1 MLETTKYTETLGA
14 ALADVPVDES
24 EQAKDDG
31 FIHLSTGVILSP
43 KKVTPFLFQSITLQ
57 FKDPDV
63 PVVWIEA
70 KQREEANPMHPSYI
84 KAKEET
90 EMMRSMALIDA
101 VIALGT
107 KLVSIPADF
116 QSPDSEEWLDD
127 LEAAE
132 IKIDR
137 NNRRLR
143 YRTWVKFVAAPS
155 VDDVQ
160 LIISKVLNTLGVSEE
175 MVATATANF
184 RR

>member
-1 MLETTKYTETLGA
+1 MLENQTYTDTLGQ
-14 ALADVPVDES
+14 ALEAIPS
-24 EQAKDDG
+24 EEDKQAPDDG
-31 FIHLSTGVILSP
+31 LIHLSTGVALAP
-43 KKVTPFLFQSITLQ
+43 KRVTPFLFQSITLQ
-57 FKDPDV
+57 FKDPAV
-63 PVVWIEA
+63 PVVWIES
-70 KQREEANPMHPSYI
+70 KKRDEPNPMHPDYL

-107 KLVSIPADF
+107 KLVSFPADF
-116 QSPDSEEWLDD
+116 PAPDSEDWLDD

-137 NNRRLR
+137 NNSRLR

-160 LIISKVLNTLGVSEE
+160 LIISKVLNTIGVSEE
-175 MVATATANF
+175 MVAAATANF
-184 RR
+184 QH